1 HVRFCERGRV
11 KLPFPTRHKHVTCKQ
26 KKMKVQ
32 HLISLLIIP
41 IFLSSCGMNS
51 IEGMKN
57 NIDEKSN
64 EIADLKNYF
73 SEIVPENFT
82 VRIQYNSSDNID
94 LFIYE
99 PIGDSP
105 KREQLFGQWDVDID
119 NYIETPQTKYE
130 KKYRGKTKSLE
141 LVKNMLNWNRETFSN
156 LYDKLEKAN
165 CIGIRSRNPVEIEYG
180 FSGMALLSFSVF
192 DENLTAEQQEEYSDD
207 CMSMFYKENIVLNY
221 ASGATGSLCT
231 PEF

>member
-1 HVRFCERGRV
+1 MDITSYLQAE
-11 KLPFPTRHKHVTCKQ
+11 
-26 KKMKVQ
+26 KMKIYQV
-32 HLISLLIIP
+32 ISVLIIA
-41 IFLSSCGMNS
+41 IFLSSCGMSS

-73 SEIVPENFT
+73 SDIVPENYT
-82 VRIQYNSSDNID
+82 VRIQYNSLNNID
-94 LFIYE
+94 LFVYE
-99 PIGDSP
+99 PIGDST
-105 KREQLFGQWDVDID
+105 KREQFFGQWDVDID
-119 NYIETPQTKYE
+119 NYIETPQTEYE
-130 KKYRGKTKSLE
+130 KNYGGKTKSLE
-141 LVKNMLNWNRETFSN
+141 LVKNKLNWNRETFSN

-165 CIGIRSRNPVEIEYG
+165 CIGISNRNPVEIEYG

-221 ASGATGSLCT
+221 GSGATGSLCT
-231 PEF
+231 PEFKRKK

>member
-1 HVRFCERGRV
+1 
-11 KLPFPTRHKHVTCKQ
+11 
-26 KKMKVQ
+26 MKT
-32 HLISLLIIP
+32 HNLISILILS

-73 SEIVPENFT
+73 SDIVPENFT

-94 LFIYE
+94 LFVYG
-99 PIGDSP
+99 PIGDSV
-105 KREQLFGQWDVDID
+105 KREQLFGQWDIDID
-119 NYIETPQTKYE
+119 NYIETPQTKYK
-130 KKYRGKTKSLE
+130 KKYRGNTKSLE
-141 LVKNMLNWNRETFSN
+141 LVKNKLNWNREIFSN

-192 DENLTAEQQEEYSDD
+192 DKNLTAEQQEEYSDD

-221 ASGATGSLCT
+221 GSGATGSLCT
-231 PEF
+231 PEFKRKNKASR